1 MAERACRP
9 RVQTGFEVPRMARDD
24 HRQVVVGPAR
34 LHYGIGDVYYLLAY
48 KRGNMGIEEQWSR
61 ERALGDDWPLTY

>member
-1 MAERACRP
+1 
-9 RVQTGFEVPRMARDD
+9 MARDD

-48 KRGNMGIEEQWSR
+48 KRGNMAYGQNIQMR
-61 ERALGDDWPLTY
+61 

>member
-1 MAERACRP
+1 
-9 RVQTGFEVPRMARDD
+9 MARDD

-61 ERALGDDWPLTY
+61 ERGLGDDSLLTY